1 MNTGARTSIPVLG
14 SIDEFHIYNGALTPT
29 QVYSDMQG
37 HVSAIDD
44 LSADAPSREIAS
56 REYFNLKGQ
65 PVAAPAGGEPVLV
78 RTVYSD
84 GTVESSKEFINE

>member
-1 MNTGARTSIPVLG
+1 MNGETLG
-14 SIDEFHIYNGALTPT
+14 VDSPLRDGEE
-29 QVYSDMQG
+29 V
-37 HVSAIDD
+37 
-44 LSADAPSREIAS
+44 AS

-65 PVAAPAGGEPVLV
+65 AVAAPAEGEPVLV